1 MKRTEPDNCDFLI
14 DDRAFNVESID
25 EMKFMSQSASFL
37 AGVVQKRTEREI
49 YIRLWSAMDD
59 KEQAKF
65 ERSTVGKSL
74 AFNFKAFREKGA
86 L

>member
-1 MKRTEPDNCDFLI
+1 MKRASPDNCDFII
-14 DDRAFNVESID
+14 DGRAFNVESID
-25 EMKFMSQSASFL
+25 EMKFMSQRASFL
-37 AGVVQKRTEREI
+37 AGIAQQRAEREI

-59 KEQAKF
+59 KAQAKF
-65 ERSTVGKSL
+65 ERSVIGKSL